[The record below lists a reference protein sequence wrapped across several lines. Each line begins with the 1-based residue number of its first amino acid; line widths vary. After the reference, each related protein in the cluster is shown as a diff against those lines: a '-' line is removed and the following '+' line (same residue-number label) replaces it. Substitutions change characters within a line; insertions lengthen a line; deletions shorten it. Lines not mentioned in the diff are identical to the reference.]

1 MRHLHACALL
11 LIAASAAAA
20 ADWPQFGRDASRNGV
35 SPEKNPPTW
44 WQLPERDDDKK
55 PLKPPRNVRWAAEV
69 SSNGS
74 YSNRIIGDPVVAGGL
89 VWVGVNEAIDLG
101 EEKGL
106 DHRTALVCLDEK
118 TGKELFRRPTG
129 RIVESGQDGRWHA
142 HGSSPCVEG
151 DSLWVLTNRS
161 EVVCLDLAPLRTRT
175 GPPRERW
182 VLDTRKTLG
191 VTPAA
196 ALFPHRRSS
205 PAVYKDWVYV
215 GTGHGRCDWRDR
227 VADAPSFLCLEKAT
241 GKVVWADKSPGQNI
255 IHIQTA
261 SPTVIEA
268 GGRAQVVV
276 PQGDGWVRAFD
287 PPTGKLLWE
296 FDTNPHD
303 AVSRHEDF
311 NNPRNELLAAAVFHG
326 GKLYVGNGSNP
337 ELSDPPGWLY
347 CIDPTRTGDI
357 SPVFTRGPDKGK
369 ANPNSGM
376 VWKYGGVGR
385 SVPKDKW
392 GRHPVIFGRTLTN
405 VAVADGLVIAC
416 DVSGRVHCLDAATG
430 RVCWTHTDRELCSIQ
445 GSPLVVGGR
454 VYVASCYGGVWMF
467 DLSRE
472 KRVLGRIGDEFWS
485 QCSPVFANGTL
496 YLADNQRLYAV
507 AGDERRPNGR

>member
-1 MRHLHACALL
+1 MCHLHTCALL
-11 LIAASAAAA
+11 LITSVTATA
-20 ADWPQFGRDASRNGV
+20 ADWPQFGRDGSRNGV
-35 SPEKNPPTW
+35 SPEKNPPAW
-44 WQLPERDDDKK
+44 WQLAERDNAGKL
-55 PLKPPRNVRWAAEV
+55 LKSARNVRWAAAV

-74 YSNRIIGDPVVAGGL
+74 YTNNIIGDPVVAGGL
-89 VWVGVNEAIDLG
+89 VWVGGNDFIDLG

-106 DHRTALVCLDEK
+106 DYRTALVCLDEK
-118 TGKELFRRPTG
+118 TGKERYRRPTG
-129 RIVESGQDGRWHA
+129 RNDVLGQDGRYHA

-161 EVVCLDLAPLRTRT
+161 EVVCLDIAPLRTRT

-182 VLDTRKTLG
+182 VMDTRKTLG

-215 GTGHGRCDWRDR
+215 GTGHGRYDWGDR
-227 VADAPSFLCLEKAT
+227 VADAPSFVCLEKAT

-303 AVSRHEDF
+303 AVHVYEVG
-311 NNPRNELLAAAVFHG
+311 NNPRNELLGAAVFHG

-337 ELSDPPGWLY
+337 EVTEAPAWLY
-347 CIDPTRTGDI
+347 CIDPTR
-357 SPVFTRGPDKGK
+357 RHQPDVHPRAGQREGE
-369 ANPNSGM
+369 PEQRH
-376 VWKYGGVGR
+376 GVEVR
-385 SVPKDKW
+385 
-392 GRHPVIFGRTLTN
+392 R
-405 VAVADGLVIAC
+405 
-416 DVSGRVHCLDAATG
+416 
-430 RVCWTHTDRELCSIQ
+430 
-445 GSPLVVGGR
+445 
-454 VYVASCYGGVWMF
+454 
-467 DLSRE
+467 
-472 KRVLGRIGDEFWS
+472 
-485 QCSPVFANGTL
+485 
-496 YLADNQRLYAV
+496 
-507 AGDERRPNGR
+507 RRPERAEG